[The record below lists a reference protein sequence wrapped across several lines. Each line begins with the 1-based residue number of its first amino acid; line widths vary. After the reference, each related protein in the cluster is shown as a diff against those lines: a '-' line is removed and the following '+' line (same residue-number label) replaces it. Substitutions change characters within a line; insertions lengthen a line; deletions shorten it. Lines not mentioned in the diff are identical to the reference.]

1 MHAELSDRL
10 ITAQRWY
17 LFAFFSAVLLLD
29 VNEDDIASDLD
40 DTPPW
45 DHVFKIASEKPAQAA
60 GTRDDDGKHAA
71 GAAVDLQIRDTAKG
85 TAGANIDDLL
95 LPQCTQTDGLRL
107 FTATAV
113 HRIEF
118 FTQGTASFPLQI
130 YFAHYDTRI
139 APHFMLPQFCKHSK
153 TAYLLRKSLLSH
165 VWRVLMCFFH
175 YDTRIAPHFMLP
187 QF

>member
-1 MHAELSDRL
+1 MM
-10 ITAQRWY
+10 
-17 LFAFFSAVLLLD
+17 
-29 VNEDDIASDLD
+29 AS
-40 DTPPW
+40 TP
-45 DHVFKIASEKPAQAA
+45 
-60 GTRDDDGKHAA
+60 A

-139 APHFMLPQFCKHSK
+139 APAFQCSRNS
-153 TAYLLRKSLLSH
+153 ANIRKPLIYYVNRYFLMFGGP
-165 VWRVLMCFFH
+165 LMCFFH

-187 QF
+187 QS